1 MTSQYE
7 KFAEANSNYAEFI
20 SHPDKIGKGWLDG
33 DNATRDAGIGIACM
47 LAYIDGCK
55 PTLSDLAEVLKIDAK
70 IIEKSYVRLLRSGM
84 FSYAYN
90 ARNDDILL
98 GRDIT
103 NSCKCVRERTVYWDS
118 VAAWC
123 HVAGVAAGLI
133 ERNINRNKSHL
144 NFARYRN
151 RK

>member
-1 MTSQYE
+1 MASQYE
-7 KFAEANSNYAEFI
+7 KFAEANRQYAEFI
-20 SHPDKIGKGWLDG
+20 SHPDKMGEGWFDADLI
-33 DNATRDAGIGIACM
+33 TRDSGIGVACM

-55 PTLSDLAEVLKIDAK
+55 PTLNDLSEALKLDPK
-70 IIEKSYVRLLRSGM
+70 TIEKPYVRLLRSGM

-90 ARNDDILL
+90 ARNDNSLL

-103 NSCKCVRERTVYWDS
+103 DSCTCVRELTVYFDS
-118 VAAWC
+118 VASWC
-123 HVAGVAAGLI
+123 QIAGVAAGLI
-133 ERNINRNKSHL
+133 ERNIHRNKSHL